1 MASLFQVPQPSLGLM
16 GRQRD
21 TRNRMPQGLGMGLQG
36 LMPPPADAIDE
47 AMIANAAERERVAAE
62 RRRQD

>member
-36 LMPPPADAIDE
+36 LVPPPADPIDE
-47 AMIANAAERERVAAE
+47 AMMARRAEDEALIAG
-62 RRRQD
+62 